1 MSKKNIL
8 LIFFSIVF
16 NLIVFNKQ
24 INAQSSFEPFPYI
37 EKINYPYVKE
47 ELKEFL
53 AIQGLLSEN
62 RMSELISFFKENDY
76 YSIPGLETPT
86 YQKIYFDEDLI
97 QINAFIQIQSG
108 KFGDSSVDNSLEI
121 YFNIKNNQDS
131 TIFYPNK
138 ENALLIQQFIRN
150 EMELGI
156 AYMFF
161 KQMIKEL
168 EFEEIDR
175 YTVKSAYGK
184 IYKASNFMTV
194 PPGTEKSIT
203 FFGPGKT
210 SFTSIYFDTPIGPV
224 NEGGGYLCRIRIGS
238 KKLDTLDKDPIEK
251 DPFNLRFFMSL
262 KNFNDRIWADN

>member
-24 INAQSSFEPFPYI
+24 INAQSSFEPLPYI

-62 RMSELISFFKENDY
+62 RMSELISFFNENDY
-76 YSIPGLETPT
+76 YSVPGLETPT
-86 YQKIYFDEDLI
+86 YQKIYVDDDFILLNVFM
-97 QINAFIQIQSG
+97 QIHSG
-108 KFGDSSVDNSLEI
+108 KFSEAYVDNSLTI

-131 TIFYPNK
+131 TIFYPSK
-138 ENALLIQQFIRN
+138 ENALLIQQLIRN
-150 EMELGI
+150 EMELGL
-156 AYMFF
+156 AYIIF
-161 KQMIKEL
+161 KGMTNSEIKD

-175 YTVKSAYGK
+175 YTVKSADGK
-184 IYKASNFMTV
+184 IYKVSNFMTI
-194 PPGTEKSIT
+194 PGAEDSIT

-210 SFTSIYFDTPIGPV
+210 SYTSIYFDNPVGPV
-224 NEGGGYLCRIRIGS
+224 NEGGGYLCKIRIGS
-238 KKLDTLDKDPIEK
+238 TKLKDPKEK